1 MLTCSYE
8 HTTSLWGRISE
19 RQREI
24 KRKAKDIVRA
34 VSEGK
39 EEVMTTVVH
48 LSEISNILKMEML
61 LGELYDFLIGLYSRD
76 NVLIADVRSS
86 DYLMAVELMDE
97 LNMDPND
104 CLAVAI
110 MRRNNI
116 GEIYTFDK
124 GFDEVEGIKRLP
136 PNHPKISLAPQM

>member
-1 MLTCSYE
+1 M
-8 HTTSLWGRISE
+8 
-19 RQREI
+19 
-24 KRKAKDIVRA
+24 
-34 VSEGK
+34 
-39 EEVMTTVVH
+39 VH
-48 LSEISNILKMEML
+48 LSKISNILKRVMP

-104 CLAVAI
+104 CLAVVI

-124 GFDEVEGIKRLP
+124 GFGKVEGIKRLP
-136 PNHPKISLAPQM
+136 